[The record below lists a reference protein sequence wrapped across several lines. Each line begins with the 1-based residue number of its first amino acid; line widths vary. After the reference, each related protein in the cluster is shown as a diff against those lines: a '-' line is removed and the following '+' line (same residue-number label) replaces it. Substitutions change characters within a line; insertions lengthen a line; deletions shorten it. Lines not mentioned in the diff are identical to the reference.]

1 MKRITDSIKKAN
13 QQFRKWKK
21 EIDQRRAQLKADAD
35 TTLPPPLRNTEQSVS
50 LEISLLSVFKATLV
64 VMGVILLSKVAV
76 QLLDI
81 AVTFLLSLFLA
92 AAFSPAVNRLE
103 KWRIPRGIGIILLFF
118 LVFGFL
124 VFLVVKLVPIIAD
137 QLGQIAKSLEE
148 WIRNIY
154 FMTDEG
160 GSDLRQKVQ
169 EFLSGFLGNT
179 NSEQI
184 FRTIVDNIDQLGS
197 RLSDFADKGLQII
210 LGTVGFAFEFVL
222 ILLLTFFLVV
232 DRKNMGEFFQ
242 SLFPVRHQAYLT
254 EKLHLVQ
261 IKIGEWVHGQIMLFF
276 IIGTIAYISLQII
289 GVKYALTLAMVFGIA
304 EFLPYLG
311 PILSFLISAPI
322 AFNESITSGLALVVF
337 CIGLQFVEGN
347 FIVPLVMKR
356 SVGLPPV
363 VTIIALIAGAS
374 FSNIINPI
382 LGMILAVPVA
392 TILSIFVRDYTMRNT
407 GTEKKK

>member
-1 MKRITDSIKKAN
+1 
-13 QQFRKWKK
+13 
-21 EIDQRRAQLKADAD
+21 
-35 TTLPPPLRNTEQSVS
+35 
-50 LEISLLSVFKATLV
+50 
-64 VMGVILLSKVAV
+64 
-76 QLLDI
+76 
-81 AVTFLLSLFLA
+81 
-92 AAFSPAVNRLE
+92 
-103 KWRIPRGIGIILLFF
+103 
-118 LVFGFL
+118 
-124 VFLVVKLVPIIAD
+124 
-137 QLGQIAKSLEE
+137 
-148 WIRNIY
+148 
-154 FMTDEG
+154 
-160 GSDLRQKVQ
+160 
-169 EFLSGFLGNT
+169 
-179 NSEQI
+179 
-184 FRTIVDNIDQLGS
+184 
-197 RLSDFADKGLQII
+197 
-210 LGTVGFAFEFVL
+210 
-222 ILLLTFFLVV
+222 
-232 DRKNMGEFFQ
+232 
-242 SLFPVRHQAYLT
+242 
-254 EKLHLVQ
+254 
-261 IKIGEWVHGQIMLFF
+261 MLFF

-407 GTEKKK
+407 GNREKNSHFSQVPAYCRMNDTITFSLFISVKFRHSSEDSFFSPFFIMLSSLNPRQREAAEHISGPMVVVAGAGSGKTRALTHRIAFCSLKEFPHGIFWRSRLPIKRLKKCESEWRISFPNFLKTTYRNVP

>member
-1 MKRITDSIKKAN
+1 MKRIGDTLKKAN
-13 QQFRKWKK
+13 QHFRKWKK
-21 EIDQRRAQLKADAD
+21 EIDDRRAQMKIESEAPA
-35 TTLPPPLRNTEQSVS
+35 PPSFRNPDQPVM
-50 LEISLLSVFKATLV
+50 LEISLLSVFKATLI

-76 QLLDI
+76 QLVDI

-92 AAFSPAVNRLE
+92 AAFNPAVNKLE
-103 KWRIPRGIGIILLFF
+103 SWRIPRGFGIILLFF

-124 VFLVVKLVPIIAD
+124 ILLIAKLVPIIAD
-137 QLGQIAKSLEE
+137 QLGQIATSLEE
-148 WIRNIY
+148 WIRSIH
-154 FMTDEG
+154 FMTDAG

-169 EFLSGFLGNT
+169 EFLSSFLGNT

-197 RLSDFADKGLQII
+197 RLSNFADKGLQLI
-210 LGTVGFAFEFVL
+210 LGTFGFAFEFVL
-222 ILLLTFFLVV
+222 TFLLTFFLVL
-232 DRKNMGEFFQ
+232 DRKNLNDFFQ

-261 IKIGEWVHGQIMLFF
+261 VKIGEWVHGQIILFF
-276 IIGTIAYISLQII
+276 VIGGIAYISLNII
-289 GVKYALTLAMVFGIA
+289 GVEYALTLAMVFGIA

-311 PILSFLISAPI
+311 PLLSFTVSAPI
-322 AFNESITSGLALVVF
+322 AFNESIASGVGLVIFCVF
-337 CIGLQFVEGN
+337 LQFIEGN
-347 FIVPLVMKR
+347 FIVPFVMKR

-374 FSNIINPI
+374 FPNIINPV

-392 TILSIFVRDYTMRNT
+392 TILSIFVRDYTMRNA
-407 GTEKKK
+407 K